1 MDRLPGGRS
10 GAECRRI
17 LIVDDCEDAADSL
30 SLILSQEG
38 WTAKVAYDA
47 RSALAVLDEFTP
59 DVVFLDLVM
68 SGMDGI
74 ALARRIRAHK
84 AGRYARL
91 IALSGWPHDER
102 CACGRDGGIEM
113 HLVKPVSI
121 KKIIQVLTGENR

>member
-1 MDRLPGGRS
+1 MDRSPAGG
-10 GAECRRI
+10 GGTACRRV

-47 RSALAVLDEFTP
+47 RSALAMLDEFTP

-74 ALARRIRAHK
+74 VLARQIRAHK

-102 CACGRDGGIEM
+102 CACRRDGGIEI
-113 HLVKPVSI
+113 HLVKPVRI
-121 KKIIQVLTGENR
+121 ARIMQVLNTENG